1 MSKTIKKC
9 FYEKLTFEKM
19 LEANKRAR
27 IGKVKKKEVIIFEMD
42 LETNIIRIIDEIK
55 NANYHFGE
63 YRSFVV
69 YEPKERLIKS
79 LPYRDR
85 VVHQWYVEE
94 FIKPYFFKRFI
105 KDTYACLDERG
116 THSAVNAIQK
126 KMRSMKKKYYNYYVL
141 KCDIRKYFYSINKK
155 ILLEILKNKIS
166 DKKLLE
172 FSKVILDDG
181 EEIGIPIGNF
191 TSQYF
196 ANIYLNEL
204 DHYIKEQLKV
214 KNYVRY
220 MDDFVLLVPK
230 KEEAKRLLVL
240 IKEFLNKKLQLE
252 LNSKS
257 KYFLNKNGIDFCGYR
272 IFETHILL
280 RKRFKNKIKKKIKLW
295 KHLIDNNKFIY
306 SKFLLSVNSCKGHA
320 SHCNSHNF
328 IKKFDK
334 QINELINNID
344 DKEK

>member
-19 LEANKRAR
+19 IAANNRAR
-27 IGKVKKKEVIIFEMD
+27 IGKVKKKEVTIFEMD

-55 NANYHFGE
+55 SGNYYFGK
-63 YRSFVV
+63 YRSFFV

-94 FIKPYFFKRFI
+94 FIKPYYFKRFI
-105 KDTYACLDERG
+105 SDTYACLDERG
-116 THSAVNAIQK
+116 THAAVFAIQK
-126 KMRSMKKKYYNYYVL
+126 KMRRMKRKYPSYYVL
-141 KCDIRKYFYSINKK
+141 KCDVKKYFYSIDKH
-155 ILLEILKNKIS
+155 ILLEILKRDIS
-166 DKKLLE
+166 DQKLIE
-172 FSKVILDDG
+172 FSQRILDDG
-181 EEIGIPIGNF
+181 QEIGIPIGNF

-204 DHYIKEQLKV
+204 DHYIKEELRV
-214 KNYVRY
+214 ENYVRY
-220 MDDFVLLVPK
+220 MDDFVLLLPQ
-230 KEEAKRLLVL
+230 KEDARRILLL
-240 IKEFLNKKLQLE
+240 IKKFLNQHLQLQ

-257 KYFLNKNGIDFCGYR
+257 RYFLNENGIDFCGYR

-280 RKRFKNKIKKKIKLW
+280 RKRFKKKMRKKFKLW
-295 KHLIDNNKFIY
+295 KNLLNQNKFIY

-320 SHCNSHNF
+320 SHCNSYHF
-328 IKKFDK
+328 MKKFDK
-334 QINELINNID
+334 EVDHLIP
-344 DKEK
+344 KEEYQEK